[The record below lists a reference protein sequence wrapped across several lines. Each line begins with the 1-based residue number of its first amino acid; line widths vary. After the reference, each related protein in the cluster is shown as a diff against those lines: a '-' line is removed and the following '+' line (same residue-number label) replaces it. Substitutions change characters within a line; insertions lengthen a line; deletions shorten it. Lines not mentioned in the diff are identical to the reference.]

1 MLGFGTKVL
10 GFGTKVLAS
19 CTVPNALRNM
29 STSLSLY
36 NSQGILTTLMETRDI
51 TVCSI
56 CSEKLGK
63 KSYLICKFPDAPPG
77 TRGIPEEHEGHTA
90 CASCATDRT
99 LYVGEGGSCKA
110 CFDALGGRRAAVAK
124 SGVALIPPVL
134 NSMANIMMNGF
145 LAAEQ
150 TIKEAQDAND
160 AERIREGAE
169 RRAAAVE
176 EKRRRRAEAAEV
188 EANRLKDEAKAEAK
202 RLTEEAKERAERE
215 AERLTEEAKE
225 RAEREAERLTEEAKE
240 RAEREAERLKAEAH
254 AEAQALA
261 EEEDR
266 KRAER
271 HRIEDASRAALP
283 ATMHTARQRKAQ
295 SQETVKKRMEKSR
308 ATREAKKMKL
318 EQYDALVTERDQLQ
332 LKLNEAIG
340 IAKIHITN
348 LNGDANAFEE
358 EVDVKMLAID
368 GFYVGDED
376 NSDGEVVD

>member
-1 MLGFGTKVL
+1 MT
-10 GFGTKVLAS
+10 
-19 CTVPNALRNM
+19 
-29 STSLSLY
+29 LSLY
-36 NSQGILTTLMETRDI
+36 DSSGILAILMETRDS

-56 CSEKLGK
+56 CSEKLGN
-63 KSYLICKFPDAPPG
+63 KSYLICKFPEAPPG
-77 TRGIPEEHEGHTA
+77 TRGIPEDHEGHTA

-110 CFDALGGRRAAVAK
+110 CFDALGGRRASVAK

-160 AERIREGAE
+160 AERIREGPE

-176 EKRRRRAEAAEV
+176 EKRRRRAEAAEE

-202 RLTEEAKERAERE
+202 RLTDEAKERAEREAKRVTKEAKERAERE
-215 AERLTEEAKE
+215 AERVTQEAKK
-225 RAEREAERLTEEAKE
+225 RAEW
-240 RAEREAERLKAEAH
+240 EAERLKAEAQS
-254 AEAQALA
+254 EAQALA
-261 EEEDR
+261 DEEDR

-283 ATMHTARQRKAQ
+283 ATTTHATHQRKAQ
-295 SQETVKKRMEKSR
+295 SQETINKRMEKSR

-318 EQYDALVTERDQLQ
+318 DHYDALVTEHDQ
-332 LKLNEAIG
+332 LKLKLDEVIG
-340 IAKIHITN
+340 IAKAHITN
-348 LNGDANAFEE
+348 LNGDANAFGD
-358 EVDVKMLAID
+358 EVDFKVLAVD
-368 GFYVGDED
+368 GFYIGDETD
-376 NSDGEVVD
+376 SDGEVVD